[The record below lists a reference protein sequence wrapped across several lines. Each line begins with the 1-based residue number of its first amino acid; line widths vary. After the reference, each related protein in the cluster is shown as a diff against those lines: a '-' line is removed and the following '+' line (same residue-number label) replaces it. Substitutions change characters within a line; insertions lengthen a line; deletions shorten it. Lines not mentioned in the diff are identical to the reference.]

1 LFALP
6 ESGGVVASGGG
17 DWGGTGTRQSR
28 RCRGSEMTGEKRR
41 RGVKVAGVSLDGVRR
56 GLSDGPGKLRRTG
69 AANARGVEVR

>member
-17 DWGGTGTRQSR
+17 DWGGTGMGQSR
-28 RCRGSEMTGEKRR
+28 SSRGSEMTGENRW

>member
-1 LFALP
+1 M
-6 ESGGVVASGGG
+6 G
-17 DWGGTGTRQSR
+17 QSR
-28 RCRGSEMTGEKRR
+28 SSRGSEMTGENRW